1 MKTKIIEL
9 IETQT
14 LPDGNQCGHS
24 INLKTNW
31 HCTEDRN
38 ISVAKLLSEEII
50 PICIEI
56 MHQEITTQLDFTGV
70 TPYEIWYFDSD
81 KNFTGKTFSLHEG
94 TGTFRVET
102 QARFIL
108 IWNTKEDENTKIKLQ
123 SFDCKSLV
131 F

>member
-14 LPDGNQCGHS
+14 LLNGNQCGQS
-24 INLKTNW
+24 ISLKTNW

-38 ISVAKLLSEEII
+38 ISVSSLIPEKII
-50 PICIEI
+50 PIGIEI
-56 MHQEITTQLDFTGV
+56 NHQEITTQLDFTGV
-70 TPYEIWYFDSD
+70 TPYEIWYFDSE

-94 TGTFRVET
+94 SGIFRVET

-108 IWNTKEDENTKIKLQ
+108 IWNTKKDENTKIKLQ
-123 SFDCKSLV
+123 SFDCKSLA